1 MSKKEKR
8 KLGENDAVAATQNQ
22 KKSRED
28 NGEDTAVNEEEI
40 DEFFA
45 ILRRIHVA
53 VDYFKKGNGN
63 GNGNGPR
70 LTEIENINV
79 EDNGVKDEVKR
90 GFGDKN
96 VGLDLNADPGTDLD
110 PV

>member
-8 KLGENDAVAATQNQ
+8 KLGENDAVAEAQNQ

-28 NGEDTAVNEEEI
+28 NGEDKAVNEEEV

-63 GNGNGPR
+63 RPR
-70 LTEIENINV
+70 LTEIENINM
-79 EDNGVKDEVKR
+79 EDDGVQDDGKR
-90 GFGDKN
+90 GFGDKH

>member
-22 KKSRED
+22 KKFRDD
-28 NGEDTAVNEEEI
+28 NGEDTAVNVEEI
-40 DEFFA
+40 EEFFA

-63 GNGNGPR
+63 GPR
-70 LTEIENINV
+70 LTEIENIDMEAN
-79 EDNGVKDEVKR
+79 EAKDEVKP